1 MKERLDKELHKRGL
15 SKSRTHSQTLIES
28 GDVLLNGKVVLKVN
42 TYVLPT
48 DTLTVTKTTP
58 FVSRGGEKLYHAL
71 KTWNIS
77 LKNFAV
83 LDVGSSTGG
92 FTDCSLKSGARHVY
106 AIDVGTDQF
115 DSELKKNPHITLF
128 EKTDIRTVS
137 SLPEPIDIAVIDV
150 SFISLSHVIP
160 PVVSL
165 LKPHG
170 TIIALIKPQF
180 EVGPHIHKTK
190 GIVKDED
197 LHSKVIADV
206 KSAFEKNDCCVSEV
220 IESPILGG
228 KGNKEF
234 LLLCNKKA

>member
-15 SKSRTHSQTLIES
+15 SKSRTHSQALIEN
-28 GDVLLNGKVVLKVN
+28 GDVLMNGKIILKAN
-42 TYVLPT
+42 TDVLPT
-48 DTLTVTKTTP
+48 DTLTLLKTSP
-58 FVSRGGEKLYHAL
+58 FVSRGGEKLEHAI

-77 LKNFAV
+77 LKDSV
-83 LDVGSSTGG
+83 ILDVGSSTGG

-160 PVVSL
+160 TVVSL

-180 EVGPHIHKTK
+180 EIGPHIHKTK
-190 GIVKDED
+190 GIVKNED
-197 LHSKVIADV
+197 LHIKVV
-206 KSAFEKNDCCVSEV
+206 TEVTSTFEKNGCEVLGV

-234 LLLCNKKA
+234 LLLSKKTL